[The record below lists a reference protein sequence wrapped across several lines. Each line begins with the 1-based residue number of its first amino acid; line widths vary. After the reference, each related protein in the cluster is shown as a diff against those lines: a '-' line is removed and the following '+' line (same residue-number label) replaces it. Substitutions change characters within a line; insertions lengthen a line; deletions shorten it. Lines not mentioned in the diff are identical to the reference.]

1 MTTAEL
7 AFLSLTVIGLTELL
21 FIVALCAWCLK
32 ADARKTRRPASIPA
46 QRRAQVVAA
55 HPAGGRD
62 RDAWAQVSGQTA
74 TITQLRSVR

>member
-1 MTTAEL
+1 MTTIGL

-21 FIVALCAWCLK
+21 FIVALCAWCLRADVK
-32 ADARKTRRPASIPA
+32 AQQPLAIPT

-62 RDAWAQVSGQTA
+62 RDAWAQISGQTA
-74 TITQLRSVR
+74 TITRIGKW